1 MTGSKI
7 LKVIQ
12 PNESPPYPI
21 ATRPPAQKIKIGS
34 IQLNTS
40 FSNQYYL
47 PLATGMNQAYAK
59 KHLRYSD
66 YYEFTGTVFRF
77 PKNRKEIDEI
87 SEKLSDN
94 HLLLVS
100 NYTWGEQHSLA
111 FARGYK
117 HYNPSG
123 IVVFGGPQVPDSKKQ
138 FRRNK
143 TIELTEEEQ
152 KRKRV
157 SVTPDYHHL
166 NPFIDI
172 CVHGEG
178 ERALRYILEQ
188 MAIDGLQ
195 DKRAIPSISYID
207 ASGSFHYND
216 KLRRM
221 NDQELAETASPF
233 TTGTFDALMAL
244 HPELVFIVMYETDR
258 GCPFTC
264 TYCDW
269 GGATEDRISRFPMK
283 QIYQDIMWMGKRK
296 IPYVFL
302 CNANFGILER
312 DIQIAEFFAEAKAR
326 YGFPEAISTQNSK
339 NPKKH
344 TIEALKV
351 LQRAGVNKATVMS
364 QQSLNPPTLKAVR
377 RDNMNLNE
385 YYKIQKELA
394 AEGIFTM
401 TDLIPGMPEETYDTL
416 FDGIVT
422 LITNGQHNRIQFNI
436 LSSLVNTEMANEEY
450 REYYGFQTVKTPVI
464 NAHGSRND
472 MDTGIEES
480 QEFVVATNTMPPEDW
495 VKTYVLC
502 WTVNL
507 LYFSKLLQIPI
518 IILNKVYGLDYR
530 KIFELFDPEQFSQY
544 GEFPI
549 LSEVNKFLTEVGYG
563 IQKGGRGEFI
573 YSKEWLDIYWMSDEY
588 VLIKMRKEE
597 KIGQFYEEARRLMLR
612 IIESH
617 QDNGPLN
624 EAVEL
629 NKSLLKLPFQT
640 SNLDLTFTYNIWEIY
655 KAVLQ
660 GKDED
665 LRRGCYQYTIDRTT
679 KDERGSN
686 WWGSWEDWYRQMVWY
701 CNRRGAY
708 LYGNINPHQ
717 EIAGHH

>member
-1 MTGSKI
+1 VSSKMI
-7 LKVIQ
+7 PLKIAG
-12 PNESPPYPI
+12 ESPPYPT
-21 ATRPPAQKIKIGS
+21 ATKPPSKIIKVGQ

-40 FSNQYYL
+40 FSNQYYF
-47 PLATGMNQAYAK
+47 PLAAGMNQAYAK

-66 YYEFTGTVFRF
+66 HYEFNDTIFRF
-77 PKNRKEIDEI
+77 PKSRREIDETA
-87 SEKLSDN
+87 EKLSEN
-94 HLLLVS
+94 HLLLVG

-111 FARGYK
+111 LARRYK
-117 HYNPSG
+117 QYNPNG

-138 FRRNK
+138 FRRNR

-157 SVTPDYHHL
+157 SFTPSYHHL

-178 ERALRYILEQ
+178 ERSLRYALEQ

-195 DKRAIPSISYID
+195 DKTAIPSISYMD
-207 ASGSFHYND
+207 ADGNFRYNA
-216 KLRRM
+216 KLERM
-221 NDQELAETASPF
+221 NDRELAETASPF
-233 TTGTFDALMAL
+233 TTGIFDTLIPL
-244 HPELVFIVMYETDR
+244 YPELVFIAMYETDR

-269 GGATEDRISRFPMK
+269 GGATEDKISRMPMEM
-283 QIYQDIMWMGKRK
+283 IYQDIMWMGERR

-312 DIQIAEFFAEAKAR
+312 DIQIAEFFAEAKAK

-344 TIEALKV
+344 TIEALKI
-351 LQRAGVNKATVMS
+351 LQRAGINKATVMS

-377 RDNMNLNE
+377 RDNMHLDE
-385 YYKIQKELA
+385 YYKIQKDLA
-394 AEGIFTM
+394 AEGIYTM

-436 LSSLVNTEMANEEY
+436 LSRLINTEMANEEY
-450 REYYGFQTVKTPVI
+450 QDYYGFQTVKTPII
-464 NAHGSRND
+464 NAHGSRGD
-472 MDTGIEES
+472 TDTGIEEL

-502 WTVNL
+502 WTINL
-507 LYFSKLLQIPI
+507 VYFSKLLQIPI
-518 IILNKVYGLDYR
+518 IVLNRVYGLDYR
-530 KIFELFDPEQFSQY
+530 KIFELFLAGQFSQY
-544 GEFPI
+544 GDFPV
-549 LSEVNKFLTEVGYG
+549 LSEINKFLTEVGSG
-563 IQKGGRGEFI
+563 IQKGERGEFT
-573 YSKEWLDIYWMSDEY
+573 YSKEYLNIYWMSDEY
-588 VLIKMRKEE
+588 VLIKMCKEG
-597 KIGQFYEEARRLMLR
+597 KIEQFYEEAHRLISHL
-612 IIESH
+612 IEPH
-617 QDNGPLN
+617 QDKGPLD
-624 EAVEL
+624 EAIEL

-640 SNLDLTFTYNIWEIY
+640 SDLDLTLTYSIWEMY
-655 KAVLQ
+655 KAVLR
-660 GKDED
+660 GRDED
-665 LRRGCYQYTIDRTT
+665 LKQGHYRYTIDRTT

-686 WWGSWEDWYRQMVWY
+686 WWESWEDWYRQMVWY

-708 LYGNINPHQ
+708 LYGNVNPHQ